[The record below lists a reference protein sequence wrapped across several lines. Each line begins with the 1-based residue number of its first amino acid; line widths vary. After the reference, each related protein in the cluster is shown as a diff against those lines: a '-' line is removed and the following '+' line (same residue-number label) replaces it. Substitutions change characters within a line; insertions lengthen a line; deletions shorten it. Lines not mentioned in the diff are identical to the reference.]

1 MAEVRLQEVFP
12 RSMPSFEAILHWTE
26 FFLLGEYA
34 YKDVPVHALEHVSSS
49 TSCSFDS
56 AGGRLCL
63 QRGAVTLRHH
73 PHCRGDRTRDRSSQC
88 RKTRGGEPLAPWPR
102 RASPRSWWTMEKAF
116 RTVSLRLEAKTEV
129 LGSVDHK
136 LGVVVDEASTG
147 GIALEALSRPD
158 AATCSSTSNRAA

>member
-1 MAEVRLQEVFP
+1 MN
-12 RSMPSFEAILHWTE
+12 
-26 FFLLGEYA
+26 FFGYVA
-34 YKDVPVHALEHVSSS
+34 
-49 TSCSFDS
+49 
-56 AGGRLCL
+56 AGRR
-63 QRGAVTLRHH
+63 QTH
-73 PHCRGDRTRDRSSQC
+73 C